1 MKNVL
6 NIFIFILLIII
17 ALQAQSQNEPY
28 FKNGIYNSSIPNP
41 NEIIGFEIGERPV
54 RYSEAVEYIKELSR
68 VSEKVDLFKAGET
81 HQGRKL
87 YYLTITSPENKS
99 NIKSIKENIQKLADP
114 RKLESETE
122 ANRIIEESPAV
133 AMMMYSIHGN
143 ESSGTD
149 AAMQLAYQLAA
160 GTDETTKYILENLI
174 VIIYPME
181 NPDGRERFNN
191 QLQTWSGKIKTYDT
205 QSYPHS
211 GVWPSA
217 RTNHYHFDL
226 NRDWFIL
233 SQPESRSRV
242 KVLLEWNPQLV
253 VDAHE
258 MGSFNTFLFYPPREP
273 INPNLH
279 KKIKKWWTH
288 FAAEQSAE
296 FDKYG
301 WSYYTGEWLE
311 EWYPGYGSSYPSY
324 HGAVSILYEQARTS
338 GLSVKQPAGTVLT
351 FRESV
356 HHQFVSSLANLK
368 TTASKKDE
376 LLNDF
381 YSIKK
386 EALNKSLRENSEA
399 FIINNNGNQSR
410 VNKLAEVLTYQGIDV
425 FKTEEHFTV
434 TDMKDNRGKKT
445 AKIKLEPGSLI
456 IPVKQPAQNLIWAIL
471 EFDVRMD
478 NNFLKSERESLI
490 KGEGTR
496 LYEISAWSMSMAYG
510 LNAYI
515 SGKIPSVKK
524 HKFVNKKLTEG
535 KIVKPNPAFGY
546 LISYKDDN
554 AVRVL
559 IKLLEKGL
567 KVRAAEKNFSV
578 EGKFFERG
586 TLLLRKNENDSELEK
601 HLTNAAEEFGIN
613 IYGVNTALSQTGSDL
628 GGGYFTLLHNPRTAI
643 LVGNSI
649 NLYNFGATWFT
660 LDNEYELKTSL
671 LRIENLRG
679 YDLRKY
685 NVIILPAVWGGKSA
699 LMNMLTKSG
708 TKKLKD
714 WMNDGGTLISI
725 GSSSAALA
733 DTSSKFSKVSLRR
746 QALDKLED
754 YSRAMENENFKN
766 ITIDSLEIWEGTSET
781 ISKTKAT
788 KDKVDLNLL
797 KEKDANNIK
806 FMPRGTI
813 LNVDLNEES
822 WLTFGVGSSVPAM
835 LYSNYSLLSKNP
847 VQTVGRFADEK
858 NIRLS
863 GLIWKEAKERLA
875 NTAYL
880 TREKI
885 GNGQL
890 ILFAGEPNFRAY
902 FHGTTRLLLNAILFG
917 PGFGANQTVEF

>member
-1 MKNVL
+1 MKKFL
-6 NIFIFILLIII
+6 NIFIFILFIIT
-17 ALQAQSQNEPY
+17 APQAQTQNEPY
-28 FKNGIYNSSIPNP
+28 FKNGIYDSSIPNP
-41 NEIIGFEIGERPV
+41 NTIIGFEIGERPV
-54 RYSEAVEYIKELSR
+54 RYSETVEYIKELSR
-68 VSEKVDLFKAGET
+68 VSGKVDLFEVGET

-87 YYLTITSPENKS
+87 YYLIITSPENKS

-160 GTDETTKYILENLI
+160 GTDETTKSILGNLI

-191 QLQTWSGKIKTYDT
+191 QLQSWSGKIKTYDT

-258 MGSFNTFLFYPPREP
+258 MGSFSTFLFNPPREP

-311 EWYPGYGSSYPSY
+311 EWYPGFGSSYPSY
-324 HGAVSILYEQARTS
+324 HGAISILYEQARTS

-356 HHQFVSSLANLK
+356 HHQFISSLANLK
-368 TTASKKDE
+368 TTASKKE
-376 LLNDF
+376 EILNDF

-399 FIINNNGNQSR
+399 FIINNDGNQSR
-410 VNKLAEVLTYQGIDV
+410 INKLAEVLTYQGIDV
-425 FKTEEHFTV
+425 FKTEENFTA
-434 TDMKDNRGKKT
+434 TDMKDNQGKKT
-445 AKIKLEPGSLI
+445 AVIKLESGSLI

-496 LYEISAWSMSMAYG
+496 LYEVSAWSMSMAYG
-510 LNAYI
+510 LKAYI

-524 HKFVNKKLTEG
+524 HKFVNQKLTEG
-535 KIVKPNPAFGY
+535 KIVKANPAFGY
-546 LISYKDDN
+546 LINYNDDN
-554 AVRVL
+554 AVRLL
-559 IKLLEKGL
+559 INLLEKGL
-567 KVRAAEKNFSV
+567 KVRTAEKKFSV

-660 LDNEYELKTSL
+660 LDNEYGLKTSL
-671 LRIENLRG
+671 LRIENLRR

-746 QALDKLED
+746 QALNKLED
-754 YSRAMENENFKN
+754 YSRAMKNEYSKN
-766 ITIDSLEIWEGTSET
+766 VTIDSLEIWEGTSET
-781 ISKTKAT
+781 ISTTKAT
-788 KDKVDLNLL
+788 NDKVDLNLL
-797 KEKDANNIK
+797 KEKDANKIK

-822 WLTFGVGSSVPAM
+822 WLTYGVGSSVPAI
-835 LYSNYSLLSKNP
+835 LYSNYSLLSKTP
-847 VQTVGRFADEK
+847 VQTIVRFADEK

-917 PGFGANQTVEF
+917 PGFGANQPVEF

>member
-1 MKNVL
+1 MKKFL
-6 NIFIFILLIII
+6 NIFIFILFIIT
-17 ALQAQSQNEPY
+17 APQAQTQNEPY
-28 FKNGIYNSSIPNP
+28 FKNGIYDSSIPNP
-41 NEIIGFEIGERPV
+41 NTIIGFEIGERPV
-54 RYSEAVEYIKELSR
+54 RYSETVEYIKELSR
-68 VSEKVDLFKAGET
+68 VSGKVDLFEVGET

-87 YYLTITSPENKS
+87 YYLIITSPENKS

-160 GTDETTKYILENLI
+160 GTDETTKSILDNLI

-191 QLQTWSGKIKTYDT
+191 QLQSWSGKIKTYDT

-258 MGSFNTFLFYPPREP
+258 MGSFSTFLFNPPREP

-311 EWYPGYGSSYPSY
+311 EWYPGFGSSYPSY
-324 HGAVSILYEQARTS
+324 HGAISILYEQARTS

-356 HHQFVSSLANLK
+356 HHQFISSLANLK
-368 TTASKKDE
+368 TTASKKE
-376 LLNDF
+376 EILNDF

-399 FIINNNGNQSR
+399 FIINNDGNQSR
-410 VNKLAEVLTYQGIDV
+410 INKLAEVLTYQGIDV
-425 FKTEEHFTV
+425 FKTEENFTA
-434 TDMKDNRGKKT
+434 TDMKDNQGKKT
-445 AKIKLEPGSLI
+445 TAIKLEPGSLI

-496 LYEISAWSMSMAYG
+496 LYEVSAWSMSMAYG
-510 LNAYI
+510 FKAYI

-524 HKFVNKKLTEG
+524 HKFVNQKLTEG
-535 KIVKPNPAFGY
+535 KIVKANPAFGY
-546 LISYKDDN
+546 LINYNDDN

-567 KVRAAEKNFSV
+567 KVRTAEKKFSV
-578 EGKFFERG
+578 EGKLFERG
-586 TLLLRKNENDSELEK
+586 TLLLRKNENDSQLEK

-628 GGGYFTLLHNPRTAI
+628 GGGYFTLLHNPQTAI

-660 LDNEYELKTSL
+660 LDNEYGLKTSL
-671 LRIENLRG
+671 LRIENLRR

-746 QALDKLED
+746 QALNKLDD

-766 ITIDSLEIWEGTSET
+766 VTIDSLEIWEGTSET
-781 ISKTKAT
+781 ISTKKAT

-822 WLTFGVGSSVPAM
+822 WLTYGVGSSVPAI
-835 LYSNYSLLSKNP
+835 LYSNYSLLSKTP
-847 VQTVGRFADEK
+847 VQTIGRFADEK

-917 PGFGANQTVEF
+917 PGFGANQPVEF

>member
-1 MKNVL
+1 MKKFL
-6 NIFIFILLIII
+6 NIFIFILFIIT
-17 ALQAQSQNEPY
+17 APQAQTQNEPY
-28 FKNGIYNSSIPNP
+28 FKNGIYDSSIPNP
-41 NEIIGFEIGERPV
+41 NTIIGFEIGERPV
-54 RYSEAVEYIKELSR
+54 RYSETVEYIKELSR
-68 VSEKVDLFKAGET
+68 VSGKVDLFEVGET

-87 YYLTITSPENKS
+87 YYLIITSPENKS

-160 GTDETTKYILENLI
+160 GTDETTKSILGNLI

-191 QLQTWSGKIKTYDT
+191 QLQSWSGKIKTYDT

-258 MGSFNTFLFYPPREP
+258 MGSFSTFLFNPPREP

-311 EWYPGYGSSYPSY
+311 EWYPGFGSSYPSY
-324 HGAVSILYEQARTS
+324 HGAISILYEQARTS

-356 HHQFVSSLANLK
+356 HHQFISSLANLK
-368 TTASKKDE
+368 TTASKKE
-376 LLNDF
+376 EILNDF

-399 FIINNNGNQSR
+399 FIINNDGNQSR
-410 VNKLAEVLTYQGIDV
+410 INKLAEVLTYQGIDV
-425 FKTEEHFTV
+425 FKTEENFTA
-434 TDMKDNRGKKT
+434 TDMKDNQGKKT
-445 AKIKLEPGSLI
+445 AVIKLESGSLI

-496 LYEISAWSMSMAYG
+496 LYEVSAWSMSMAYG
-510 LNAYI
+510 LKAYI

-524 HKFVNKKLTEG
+524 HKFVNQKLTEG
-535 KIVKPNPAFGY
+535 KIVKANPAFGY
-546 LISYKDDN
+546 LINYNDDN
-554 AVRVL
+554 AVRLL
-559 IKLLEKGL
+559 INLLEKGL
-567 KVRAAEKNFSV
+567 KVRTAEKKFSV

-660 LDNEYELKTSL
+660 LDNEYGLKTSL
-671 LRIENLRG
+671 LRIENLRR

-746 QALDKLED
+746 QALNKLED
-754 YSRAMENENFKN
+754 YSRAMKNEYSKN
-766 ITIDSLEIWEGTSET
+766 VTIDSLEIWEGTSET
-781 ISKTKAT
+781 ISTTKAT
-788 KDKVDLNLL
+788 NDKVDLNLL
-797 KEKDANNIK
+797 KEKDANKIK

-822 WLTFGVGSSVPAM
+822 WLTYGVGSSVPAI
-835 LYSNYSLLSKNP
+835 LYSNYSLLSKTP
-847 VQTVGRFADEK
+847 VQTIGRFADEK

-917 PGFGANQTVEF
+917 PGFGANQPVEF